1 VNFRRNDV
9 PLPISVNQL
18 ADSLRNG
25 SPVYLIDVRQ
35 PWEHAI
41 ASLPDSIL
49 IPLPDLPS
57 RLDEI
62 QPPAGAS
69 LICYCHHGVR
79 SWQAAL
85 LLEAK
90 GFIRVGSL
98 SGGIDAWSRLIDPTV
113 PRY

>member
-1 VNFRRNDV
+1 M
-9 PLPISVNQL
+9 PLPITVQQL
-18 ADSLRNG
+18 AEQLRNG
-25 SPVYLIDVRQ
+25 LPVFLIDVRQ

-41 ASLPDSIL
+41 ASLPGSIL
-49 IPLPDLPS
+49 LPLSELPS
-57 RLDEI
+57 RLDDI
-62 QPPAGAS
+62 QPPADAA
-69 LICYCHHGVR
+69 IVCYCHHGVR

-90 GFIRVGSL
+90 GFARVGSL